1 MQFWVNGWMIHSES
15 ISECCR
21 SYFSHML
28 VMYWKVSII
37 VAHLWHFSWSFIFS
51 IFRCLC
57 TTQRRRL
64 RIGHATCSWVTRSR
78 FWSWGRQVGR
88 CWNYV
93 GRLRG
98 VHEIIG
104 IFPNATTQQQH
115 TKLLS
120 RNPSVSLD
128 FVLPFFLVWSRREL
142 ATIKRNE

>member
-28 VMYWKVSII
+28 VMYWKVSKSRDLFQICN
-37 VAHLWHFSWSFIFS
+37 FSWSFSFFCIC
-51 IFRCLC
+51 RCLC

-78 FWSWGRQVGR
+78 FWSWGRQVGS
-88 CWNYV
+88 CWYYV

-98 VHEIIG
+98 IHEIIV
-104 IFPNATTQQQH
+104 IFPNATKQQQN

-120 RNPSVSLD
+120 KIPSVSLD
-128 FVLPFFLVWSRREL
+128 LVLPFFGVVKTW
-142 ATIKRNE
+142 TCNY